1 MGRVNL
7 PGGPSR
13 SRASEPQ
20 FPLLWS
26 RAQMTG
32 RLAESQKAL
41 GVGDRCHPPLRCPR
55 CWERLWP
62 APREWLGKAWPLRQR
77 KDKWTGGVRMSG
89 WLGGGGGG
97 GRTWPKS
104 AERLWGGQVSAPLNG
119 RFHARKNEGRR
130 REHGPQQVRW
140 TRPFPASHRGRA
152 WGRGQLPGPR
162 PREWLPGEAGRVPQG
177 RWKAGVQQRL

>member
-1 MGRVNL
+1 MSSSPAMPSVLGEAVAGS
-7 PGGPSR
+7 PGVARESLAFEAAEGQVDWGGQD
-13 SRASEPQ
+13 E
-20 FPLLWS
+20 
-26 RAQMTG
+26 
-32 RLAESQKAL
+32 RLA
-41 GVGDRCHPPLRCPR
+41 
-55 CWERLWP
+55 
-62 APREWLGKAWPLRQR
+62 
-77 KDKWTGGVRMSG
+77 GGWG
-89 WLGGGGGG
+89 WG

-140 TRPFPASHRGRA
+140 TRPSPASHRGRA